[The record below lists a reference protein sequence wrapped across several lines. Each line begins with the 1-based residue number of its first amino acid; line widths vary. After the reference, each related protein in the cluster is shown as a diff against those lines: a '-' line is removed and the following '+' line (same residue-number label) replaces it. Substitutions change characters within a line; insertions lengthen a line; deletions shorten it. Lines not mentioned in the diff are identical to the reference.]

1 MSEIKAG
8 VIVKTRFCEAGSSV
22 FGEYIE
28 YIDREDAKR
37 NEMLSEYNLYNDY
50 MDNPEKTTG
59 IFTKDK
65 TKLSNQDKKDLKNTF
80 RIAQDNGSLMWQ
92 TVISFDNRWLEEHGL
107 YDSKT
112 NILDE
117 RKIKEVA
124 TGAINRMLKNE
135 SLENATWSAAI
146 HYNTDNI
153 HVHVAT
159 VEPAPCRQKK
169 MYQVYDEKIVNGNKV
184 KVPVRTPSG
193 ELYKREEYNGRFKG
207 KSIEACKRFVVN
219 EIMQQREQNIEINQ
233 FIRETI
239 VSQKKEHILSVDA
252 DLKDMF
258 LDIYKC
264 LPRSGNRGLWNYN
277 NNAMYDIRPMLDKL
291 SQAYID
297 KYYRDDYLKFIAEL
311 ERTAKDYKT
320 AYGKSGRDYK
330 DGKIKDLY
338 SRLGNQILKEM
349 KEYDIKT
356 GGAEYVPE
364 DVEKIMDRFFEAE
377 VDAADNTFPDADEVI
392 EEPEI
397 DDLDFDVSDAIFKW
411 SENFKKA
418 KVLIY
423 GKDKDVQKGIELLEL
438 EIMQK
443 NILAYYELGNIYQH
457 GIGVKIDNE
466 KAHYYYE
473 RALKGFESVI
483 EHPEEQTNFI
493 INYSLYRA
501 GKHYLY
507 GLGTEKNE
515 EKAFE
520 YLDESAN
527 AGNVFAAYIVG
538 NMYWDGNSVV
548 EKDKKIAVDY
558 YKLADG
564 NPYAHYKLGYAYENG
579 IEVEK
584 DMDRANKEY
593 KAAYDKFFS
602 MEFKSPDANIEYRLG
617 KMNMEGKGVS
627 VDLNTAEEYFELS
640 SKNGNPN
647 AQYQYAKILLQ
658 KGDIE
663 NADKAVEILKEAA
676 ENESVM
682 AQYQLGKIYLKDERL
697 KNESLAIKYLTMA
710 AEQNNSYAQYQLG
723 KIYFDKTS
731 SYYDIGKA
739 IENFEKASD
748 QDNSYAQY
756 QLGKIYAGKNTEYHN
771 AEKAIHYFELAA
783 QDENKAALYQL
794 GKIYAD
800 KTEKVYDPKK
810 AVMYLEPIAK
820 EGNVYAQYKLGKLFI
835 EKESSIYNP
844 EKAIEYYKMASEQ
857 GNDFAD
863 VALGF
868 IYYHGNGVKEDRVIA
883 LDYFKKAADAG
894 NDTGKKM
901 VSKIEEKILKP
912 YQKKGKH
919 LPMLFRNKA
928 AYDVERAL
936 RKLERALDDTL
947 QKEQIIRKHERFLE
961 QERREKERDEKEN
974 SLEEK
979 DN

>member
-193 ELYKREEYNGRFKG
+193 ELYKREEYIGRFKG

-239 VSQKKEHILSVDA
+239 VNQKKEHILSVDA

-377 VDAADNTFPDADEVI
+377 VDAADNTCLLYTSPSPRDA
-392 EEPEI
+392 
-397 DDLDFDVSDAIFKW
+397 
-411 SENFKKA
+411 
-418 KVLIY
+418 
-423 GKDKDVQKGIELLEL
+423 
-438 EIMQK
+438 
-443 NILAYYELGNIYQH
+443 
-457 GIGVKIDNE
+457 
-466 KAHYYYE
+466 
-473 RALKGFESVI
+473 
-483 EHPEEQTNFI
+483 
-493 INYSLYRA
+493 
-501 GKHYLY
+501 
-507 GLGTEKNE
+507 
-515 EKAFE
+515 
-520 YLDESAN
+520 
-527 AGNVFAAYIVG
+527 
-538 NMYWDGNSVV
+538 
-548 EKDKKIAVDY
+548 
-558 YKLADG
+558 
-564 NPYAHYKLGYAYENG
+564 
-579 IEVEK
+579 
-584 DMDRANKEY
+584 
-593 KAAYDKFFS
+593 
-602 MEFKSPDANIEYRLG
+602 
-617 KMNMEGKGVS
+617 
-627 VDLNTAEEYFELS
+627 
-640 SKNGNPN
+640 
-647 AQYQYAKILLQ
+647 
-658 KGDIE
+658 
-663 NADKAVEILKEAA
+663 
-676 ENESVM
+676 
-682 AQYQLGKIYLKDERL
+682 
-697 KNESLAIKYLTMA
+697 
-710 AEQNNSYAQYQLG
+710 
-723 KIYFDKTS
+723 
-731 SYYDIGKA
+731 
-739 IENFEKASD
+739 
-748 QDNSYAQY
+748 
-756 QLGKIYAGKNTEYHN
+756 
-771 AEKAIHYFELAA
+771 
-783 QDENKAALYQL
+783 
-794 GKIYAD
+794 
-800 KTEKVYDPKK
+800 
-810 AVMYLEPIAK
+810 
-820 EGNVYAQYKLGKLFI
+820 
-835 EKESSIYNP
+835 
-844 EKAIEYYKMASEQ
+844 
-857 GNDFAD
+857 
-863 VALGF
+863 
-868 IYYHGNGVKEDRVIA
+868 
-883 LDYFKKAADAG
+883 
-894 NDTGKKM
+894 
-901 VSKIEEKILKP
+901 
-912 YQKKGKH
+912 
-919 LPMLFRNKA
+919 
-928 AYDVERAL
+928 
-936 RKLERALDDTL
+936 
-947 QKEQIIRKHERFLE
+947 
-961 QERREKERDEKEN
+961 
-974 SLEEK
+974 
-979 DN
+979 